1 MRNQSYFSKQSEKQE
16 FKFPKKVSQ
25 EKTNRNTEF
34 DYKKNLTTKKNT
46 DLTNSNRFSALE
58 KNILICNQPL

>member
-16 FKFPKKVSQ
+16 FIFPKKVSQ

-58 KNILICNQPL
+58 KIILICNQPL

>member
-16 FKFPKKVSQ
+16 FIFPKKVSQ
-25 EKTNRNTEF
+25 EKTNRNIQF

-46 DLTNSNRFSALE
+46 DLTNLNRFSALE
-58 KNILICNQPL
+58 KIILICNQPF